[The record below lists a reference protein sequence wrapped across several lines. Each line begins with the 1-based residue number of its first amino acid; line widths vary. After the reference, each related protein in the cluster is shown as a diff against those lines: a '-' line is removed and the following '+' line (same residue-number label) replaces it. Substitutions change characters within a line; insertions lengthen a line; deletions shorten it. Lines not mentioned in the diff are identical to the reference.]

1 MKDDR
6 GSPVGVGVLTV
17 LTVLLVLTLAVFS
30 ALTYTSARA
39 DWALSRI
46 NADTVTAYYAADAEA
61 ARLLSGFSAGSA
73 EELEATLPMTEAQS
87 LRIHL
92 ARRADGTVAVLAWQ
106 TVPAQGEDAPA
117 EADPLPVFDGTLP
130 AGGFPG
136 PRRTTRRSGSY
147 APD

>member
-30 ALTYTSARA
+30 RA

-46 NADTVTAYYAADAEA
+46 NADTVAAYYAADAEA
-61 ARLLSGFSAGSA
+61 ARLLSGFSTGSE

-106 TVPAQGEDAPA
+106 TVPAQGGDAPV
-117 EADPLPVFDGTLP
+117 EADPL
-130 AGGFPG
+130 
-136 PRRTTRRSGSY
+136 
-147 APD
+147 

>member
-61 ARLLSGFSAGSA
+61 ARLLSGFSPA
-73 EELEATLPMTEAQS
+73 
-87 LRIHL
+87 
-92 ARRADGTVAVLAWQ
+92 ARRSWR
-106 TVPAQGEDAPA
+106 PPC
-117 EADPLPVFDGTLP
+117 P
-130 AGGFPG
+130 
-136 PRRTTRRSGSY
+136 
-147 APD
+147 

>member
-61 ARLLSGFSAGSA
+61 ARLCPAFPPA
-73 EELEATLPMTEAQS
+73 
-87 LRIHL
+87 
-92 ARRADGTVAVLAWQ
+92 ARRSWR
-106 TVPAQGEDAPA
+106 PPC
-117 EADPLPVFDGTLP
+117 P
-130 AGGFPG
+130 
-136 PRRTTRRSGSY
+136 
-147 APD
+147 